1 MINFPLNEAI
11 AITDEDYIKFKRELD
26 AKNRN
31 RTEDY
36 FQKTFQELWPN
47 AYNLL
52 NNKKPSSSVLSQQL
66 KNDNQSD
73 KNRYICRS
81 CHQICHHE
89 SPLFRIH
96 AYEHDVTH
104 SNTYLSPSTPSKW
117 IDKTTYQPRFG
128 SSCNLPNLAPKK
140 NEKSVELS
148 FSEDTNSSSV
158 SLLLSIKDN
167 NEKLRF
173 RNEIYK
179 SKDLIDDII
188 NRVNVL
194 QDVFE
199 KKSNDTK
206 INDYNRSKSRLCSQF
221 DRSSSPN
228 YSLESLKSKTPT
240 YNYFAY
246 KQEPVSEWDSVK
258 TCYCHKN

>member
-1 MINFPLNEAI
+1 M
-11 AITDEDYIKFKRELD
+11 
-26 AKNRN
+26 
-31 RTEDY
+31 
-36 FQKTFQELWPN
+36 
-47 AYNLL
+47 
-52 NNKKPSSSVLSQQL
+52 
-66 KNDNQSD
+66 
-73 KNRYICRS
+73 
-81 CHQICHHE
+81 
-89 SPLFRIH
+89 
-96 AYEHDVTH
+96 
-104 SNTYLSPSTPSKW
+104 
-117 IDKTTYQPRFG
+117 
-128 SSCNLPNLAPKK
+128 APKK